1 MIDWSVVEIEDE
13 HVAALRSLLEG
24 RPEASEAYAS
34 VTDDAAA
41 SGYTM
46 VIYSAFA
53 VAVRRRFSPKYTH
66 AQLARYVADLR
77 ISFGKD
83 ASQINPRV
91 AESMMRAALGDE
103 TLKAREPYGAD
114 LPTLVAAE
122 LAILDDLVQGAG
134 LDEAGLD
141 ELLNEAAD
149 GARKWL
155 AAERAA
161 QATGV
166 PTDG

>member
-1 MIDWSVVEIEDE
+1 MIDWSAVEIDDE
-13 HVAALRSLLEG
+13 HIAALRSLLQG
-24 RPEASEAYAS
+24 DPGASEKYAS
-34 VTDDAAA
+34 GTDDAAA

-77 ISFGKD
+77 ISLGAD

-103 TLKAREPYGAD
+103 TLKDHEPYGAD
-114 LPTLVAAE
+114 LSTMVVAE
-122 LAILDDLVQGAG
+122 LAILDDLAQGAE
-134 LDEAGLD
+134 LDD
-141 ELLNEAAD
+141 LLNEAAD
-149 GARKWL
+149 HAHRWL
-155 AAERAA
+155 AAERAK
-161 QATGV
+161 QAAGV
-166 PTDG
+166 AADG